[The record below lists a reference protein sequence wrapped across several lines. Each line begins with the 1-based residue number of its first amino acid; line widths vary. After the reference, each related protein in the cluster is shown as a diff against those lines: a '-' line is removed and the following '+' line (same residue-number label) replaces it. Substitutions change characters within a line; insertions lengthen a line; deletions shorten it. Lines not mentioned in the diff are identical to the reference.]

1 MSAYI
6 AIFSARIRTLLQYR
20 TAALAGTVTQL
31 FWGLIRMM
39 LFAALY
45 SSSST
50 VQPMTESEVINYVW
64 LGQAMFA
71 VSLVSIDN
79 DLRIM
84 MRNGTVAYELLRPV
98 DLYSFWYCRAMANRV
113 GLVLLRSVPIL
124 SITLFLL
131 WLKPPASLAAAAAW
145 ALATLG
151 ALLMTSAISTLGS
164 IIMLLTI
171 AGEGI
176 NQILNAFILIFSGMI
191 VPLPFF
197 PDWFQSILN
206 LLPFRDII
214 DVPLQL
220 YVGHIPPQE
229 VLVLVFHQLAWILAF
244 IVLGRLLLASG
255 IRRLVIQG
263 G

>member
-6 AIFSARIRTLLQYR
+6 AILSAHIRTLLQYR
-20 TAALAGTVTQL
+20 TAALAGTITQL
-31 FWGLIRMM
+31 FWGLIRTM

-50 VQPMTESEVINYVW
+50 VQPMTESEAINYVW

-79 DLRIM
+79 DFRVM
-84 MRNGTVAYELLRPV
+84 VRNGTVAYELLRPI
-98 DLYSFWYCRAMANRV
+98 DLYSFWYCRAIANRF
-113 GLVLLRSVPIL
+113 GLVLLRTMPVL
-124 SITLFLL
+124 SIALFLG
-131 WLKPPASLAAAAAW
+131 LKPPVSLAAAAAW
-145 ALATLG
+145 ILTTLG
-151 ALLMTSAISTLGS
+151 AFLLTSAISTLGS
-164 IIMLLTI
+164 IAMVLMIE
-171 AGEGI
+171 GEGI
-176 NQILNAFILIFSGMI
+176 NKILNVFILIFSGMI

-197 PDWFQSILN
+197 PDKLQPILN
-206 LLPFRDII
+206 FLPFRDII
-214 DVPLQL
+214 DVPFQL
-220 YVGHIPPQE
+220 YLGHIPPQE

-244 IVLGRLLLASG
+244 VALGRLLLASG